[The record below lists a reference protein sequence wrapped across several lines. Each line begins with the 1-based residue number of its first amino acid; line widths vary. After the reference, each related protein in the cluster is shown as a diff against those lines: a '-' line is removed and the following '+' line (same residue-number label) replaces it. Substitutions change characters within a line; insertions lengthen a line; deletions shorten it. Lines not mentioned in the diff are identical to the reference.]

1 MNICL
6 NLVKVNLAPG
16 VTKPVSKLGFTNNL
30 DLAKELG
37 ITMFLDF
44 ALPIL
49 LSPLTLSIVLHLLIN
64 TRSLIEYF
72 ILLIFNIEINEIA
85 I

>member
-1 MNICL
+1 MNTYL
-6 NLVKVNLAPG
+6 NLVKVNLAPE
-16 VTKPVSKLGFTNNL
+16 VTKLVLKLGSTNNL

-37 ITMFLDF
+37 ITIFLDF
-44 ALPIL
+44 TLPTL
-49 LSPLTLSIVLHLLIN
+49 LSPLTLSIVLHLPIN

-72 ILLIFNIEINEIA
+72 MFLIFNIKISEVA